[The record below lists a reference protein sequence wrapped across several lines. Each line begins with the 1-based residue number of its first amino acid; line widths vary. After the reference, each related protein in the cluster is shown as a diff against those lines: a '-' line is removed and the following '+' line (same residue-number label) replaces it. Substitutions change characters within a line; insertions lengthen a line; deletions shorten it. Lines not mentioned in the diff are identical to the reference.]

1 MWKRLLT
8 LQANELK
15 ENGYKEFFAPAK
27 LNLFLHV
34 INKRVDGYHNIQTV
48 FQLIDLYDNLF
59 IKTSKSGLIRRT
71 SHHSNIQESDDLS
84 IKAAHLLKPFADD
97 KQSGVD
103 IFIKKTI
110 PVGGGLGGGSSDAA
124 TTLIALNTLW
134 KCQLTQQEL
143 QGLALKLG
151 ADVPFFIFGQN
162 AWAEGVGEKLTP
174 FQTSPQDYLVIAPM
188 ETVSTREVFESLE
201 LTKDRIPLKIAGFS
215 NELDLSKL
223 VNDLEKG
230 VLKKFKGIDLVF
242 DWLKQFGYA
251 KMTGSG
257 SCFFIPLSSVDEG
270 KKLVEKKPER
280 TLGFVVKGL
289 NNHPHFNLM
298 LGTE

>member
-1 MWKRLLT
+1 M
-8 LQANELK
+8 QANELK
-15 ENGYKEFFAPAK
+15 ENGYQEFLEPAK

-34 INKRVDGYHNIQTV
+34 INKRLDGYHNIQTV

-59 IKTSKSGLIRRT
+59 IKTNESGLIRRT
-71 SHHSNIQESDDLS
+71 SHHDTIQESDDLT
-84 IKAAHLLKPFADD
+84 IKAAHLLKPFAD

-103 IFIKKTI
+103 IFIKKNI
-110 PVGGGLGGGSSDAA
+110 PMGGGLGGGSSDAA
-124 TTLIALNTLW
+124 TALIALNALW
-134 KCQLTQQEL
+134 ECQLTQQEL
-143 QGLALKLG
+143 QGLALQLG

-162 AWAEGVGEKLTP
+162 AWAEGIGEKLTL
-174 FQTSPQDYLVIAPM
+174 FQTTPQDYLVIAPR

-201 LTKDRIPLKIAGFS
+201 LTKDQIPLKIARFS
-215 NELDLSKL
+215 NELDPKNL

-230 VLKKFKGIDLVF
+230 VLKEFKGIALVF
-242 DWLKQFGYA
+242 DWLNQFGQA

-257 SCFFIPLSSVDEG
+257 SCFFISLSSVDEG
-270 KKLVEKKPER
+270 KKIAEKKPEH
-280 TLGFVVKGL
+280 TLGYVVKGL

>member
-1 MWKRLLT
+1 MRAT
-8 LQANELK
+8 ELK
-15 ENGYKEFFAPAK
+15 EIGYKEFLAPAK

-48 FQLIDLYDNLF
+48 FQLIDLYDNIF
-59 IKTSKSGLIRRT
+59 IRTNRSGLIRRT
-71 SHHSNIQESDDLS
+71 SEHANIQEGDDLS
-84 IKAAHLLKPFADD
+84 IKAAHLLKPFTES
-97 KQSGVD
+97 QSGVD

-110 PVGGGLGGGSSDAA
+110 PMGGGLGGGSSNAA

-134 KCQLTQQEL
+134 QCHLTQKEL

-162 AWAEGVGEKLTP
+162 AWAEGVGEMLTP
-174 FQTSPQDYLVIAPM
+174 FSIPPQDYLVIAPK

-215 NELDLSKL
+215 IELDPINL

-230 VLKKFKGIDLVF
+230 VLKKFKGIGLVF
-242 DWLKQFGYA
+242 DWLKQFGHA

-257 SCFFIPLSSVDEG
+257 SCFFIPLGSTDEG
-270 KKLVEKKPER
+270 KKLVEKKPEH

>member
-84 IKAAHLLKPFADD
+84 IKAAHLLKPFADN
-97 KQSGVD
+97 QSGAD
-103 IFIKKTI
+103 IFIKKSI
-110 PVGGGLGGGSSDAA
+110 PMGGGLGGGSSDAA
-124 TTLIALNTLW
+124 TTLIALNLLW
-134 KCQLTQQEL
+134 QCQLTQKEL

-162 AWAEGVGEKLTP
+162 AWAEGIGENLTP
-174 FQTSPQDYLVIAPM
+174 FQTPPQDYLVIAPK
-188 ETVSTREVFESLE
+188 EKVSTREVFESLE

-215 NELDLSKL
+215 NELDPKNL

-230 VLKKFKGIDLVF
+230 VLKKFKGIALVF
-242 DWLKQFGYA
+242 DWLNQFGRA

-257 SCFFIPLSSVDEG
+257 SCFFIPLSSADEG
-270 KKLVEKKPER
+270 KKIAEKRPEH
-280 TLGFVVKGL
+280 TLGFVVTGL
-289 NNHPHFNLM
+289 DNHPHFNLM

>member
-1 MWKRLLT
+1 M
-8 LQANELK
+8 QANELK
-15 ENGYKEFFAPAK
+15 ENGYKEFLAPAK

-34 INKRVDGYHNIQTV
+34 INKRADGYHNIQTI
-48 FQLIDLYDNLF
+48 FQLIDLYDNIF
-59 IKTSKSGLIRRT
+59 IRTNKSGLIRRT
-71 SHHSNIQESDDLS
+71 SEHANIQESDDLS
-84 IKAAHLLKPFADD
+84 IKAAHLLKPFTDN
-97 KQSGVD
+97 QSGVD

-110 PVGGGLGGGSSDAA
+110 PMGGGLGGGSSDAA
-124 TTLIALNTLW
+124 TTLIVLNALW
-134 KCQLTQQEL
+134 QCQLTQKEL

-162 AWAEGVGEKLTP
+162 AWAEGVGQNLTP
-174 FQTSPQDYLVIAPM
+174 FSIPPQDYLVIAPK

-215 NELDLSKL
+215 NELDPRNL

-230 VLKKFKGIDLVF
+230 VLKKFKGIGLVF
-242 DWLKQFGYA
+242 GWLKQFGQA

-257 SCFFIPLSSVDEG
+257 SCFFIPLGSADEG
-270 KKLVEKKPER
+270 KKLVEKKPEH

>member
-1 MWKRLLT
+1 LRAT
-8 LQANELK
+8 ELK
-15 ENGYKEFFAPAK
+15 EIGYKEFLAPAK

-48 FQLIDLYDNLF
+48 FQLIDLYDNIF
-59 IKTSKSGLIRRT
+59 IRANRSGLIHRT
-71 SHHSNIQESDDLS
+71 SEHTNIQESDDLS
-84 IKAAHLLKPFADD
+84 IKAAYLLKPFAES
-97 KQSGVD
+97 QSGVD

-110 PVGGGLGGGSSDAA
+110 PMGGGLGGGSSNAA
-124 TTLIALNTLW
+124 TTLIALNALW
-134 KCQLTQQEL
+134 QCHLTQKEL

-162 AWAEGVGEKLTP
+162 AWGEGVGEKLTP
-174 FQTSPQDYLVIAPM
+174 FSIPPQDYLVIAPE

-215 NELDLSKL
+215 NELDPSKL

>member
-1 MWKRLLT
+1 LRAT
-8 LQANELK
+8 ELK
-15 ENGYKEFFAPAK
+15 EIGYKEFLAPAK

-48 FQLIDLYDNLF
+48 FQLIDLYDNIF
-59 IKTSKSGLIRRT
+59 IRTNRSGLIRRT
-71 SHHSNIQESDDLS
+71 SEHVNIQESDDLS
-84 IKAAHLLKPFADD
+84 IKAAHLLKAFTES
-97 KQSGVD
+97 QSGVD

-110 PVGGGLGGGSSDAA
+110 PMGGGLGGGSSNAA

-134 KCQLTQQEL
+134 QCHLTQKEL

-151 ADVPFFIFGQN
+151 ADVPFFIFGRN

-174 FQTSPQDYLVIAPM
+174 FSIPPQDYLVIAPK

-230 VLKKFKGIDLVF
+230 ALKKFKGIAIVF
-242 DWLKQFGYA
+242 DWLKQFGQP

-257 SCFFIPLSSVDEG
+257 SCFFIPLGSADEG
-270 KKLVEKKPER
+270 KKLVEKKPEQS
-280 TLGFVVKGL
+280 LGFVVKGL

>member
-1 MWKRLLT
+1 

-15 ENGYKEFFAPAK
+15 ENGYKDFLAPAK

-34 INKRVDGYHNIQTV
+34 INKRADGYHNIQTI
-48 FQLIDLYDNLF
+48 FQLIDLYDNIF
-59 IKTSKSGLIRRT
+59 IRTNKSGLIRRT
-71 SHHSNIQESDDLS
+71 SEHANIQESDDLS
-84 IKAAHLLKPFADD
+84 IKAAHLLKPFTDD
-97 KQSGVD
+97 QSGVD

-110 PVGGGLGGGSSDAA
+110 PMGGGLGGGSSDAA
-124 TTLIALNTLW
+124 TTLIALNALW
-134 KCQLTQQEL
+134 QCQLTQKEL

-162 AWAEGVGEKLTP
+162 AWAEGVGQNLTP
-174 FQTSPQDYLVIAPM
+174 FSIPPQDYLVMAPK

-215 NELDLSKL
+215 NELDPRNL

-230 VLKKFKGIDLVF
+230 VLKKFKGIAIVF
-242 DWLKQFGYA
+242 DWLKQFGQP

-257 SCFFIPLSSVDEG
+257 SCFFIPLGSADEG
-270 KKLVEKKPER
+270 KKLVEKKPEQS
-280 TLGFVVKGL
+280 LGFVVKGL

>member
-1 MWKRLLT
+1 

-15 ENGYKEFFAPAK
+15 QNGYKEFLAPAK

-34 INKRVDGYHNIQTV
+34 INKRADGYHNIQTI
-48 FQLIDLYDNLF
+48 FQLIDLYDNIF
-59 IKTSKSGLIRRT
+59 IRTNKSGLIRRT
-71 SHHSNIQESDDLS
+71 SEHANIQESDDLS
-84 IKAAHLLKPFADD
+84 IKAAHLLKPFTDD
-97 KQSGVD
+97 QSGVD

-110 PVGGGLGGGSSDAA
+110 PMGGGLGGGSSDAA
-124 TTLIALNTLW
+124 TTLIALNALW
-134 KCQLTQQEL
+134 QCQLTQKEL

-162 AWAEGVGEKLTP
+162 AWAEGVGQNLTP
-174 FQTSPQDYLVIAPM
+174 FSIPPQDYLVMAPK

-215 NELDLSKL
+215 NELDPRNL

-230 VLKKFKGIDLVF
+230 VLKKFKGIAIVF
-242 DWLKQFGYA
+242 DWLKQFGQP

-257 SCFFIPLSSVDEG
+257 SCFFIPLGSADEG
-270 KKLVEKKPER
+270 KKLVEKKPEQS
-280 TLGFVVKGL
+280 LGFVVKGL